1 MTRRF
6 ALAAVLAL
14 MTAGAAAV
22 SLARPAPAA
31 SSYVPFTRAAFER
44 AQAEDRRIVVDVYAA
59 WCSTCQA
66 QESVLERMTAR
77 ADNADLIVFHVDFDT
92 QKDEVRRFRAPRQST
107 LIAYRGTRMTG
118 ILVADTRESEIAALI
133 DTTR

>member
-6 ALAAVLAL
+6 AVAAALAL

-22 SLARPAPAA
+22 SLARPAPATMNHE
-31 SSYVPFTRAAFER
+31 PFTRAAFER
-44 AQAEDRRIVVDVYAA
+44 AQAEDRRILVDVHAD
-59 WCSTCQA
+59 WCPTCRA
-66 QESVLERMTAR
+66 QEAVLDRLTAR
-77 ADNADLIVFHVDFDT
+77 ADNADLIVFRVDYDT
-92 QKDEVRRFRAPRQST
+92 QKAEVRRFRAPRQST
-107 LIAYRGTRMTG
+107 LIAYRGTRQTG